1 MSAKIEFVIHFSKKL
16 VNYLSLIFT
25 QKLLSIMNQRLKIL
39 INELKKRRDILTQA
53 ELAEIVGI
61 SRTQFSELV
70 TGKRQLSDKAI
81 HKITQAIPELNE
93 NWLRTGEGEM
103 LKDTSAV
110 AENHSVS
117 IAGTEIKENKINV
130 NADETIA
137 SLIAEVAAQRRLTEI
152 ALKQNSDLIALLG
165 QRK

>member
-1 MSAKIEFVIHFSKKL
+1 
-16 VNYLSLIFT
+16 
-25 QKLLSIMNQRLKIL
+25 MNQRLKIL
-39 INELKKRRDILTQA
+39 IDELKKRRDILTQA

-70 TGKRQLSDKAI
+70 TGKRQISDKTI

-93 NWLRTGEGEM
+93 IWLRTGEGEM
-103 LKDTSAV
+103 LKDTSAI

>member
-1 MSAKIEFVIHFSKKL
+1 MKEVI
-16 VNYLSLIFT
+16 I
-25 QKLLSIMNQRLKIL
+25 KLLDYSKLNVK
-39 INELKKRRDILTQA
+39 
-53 ELAEIVGI
+53 
-61 SRTQFSELV
+61 QFSEKL
-70 TGKRQLSDKAI
+70 GMKRG
-81 HKITQAIPELNE
+81 QAIYDIMSGKTRRISEKLANQIISEFPEINRS
-93 NWLRTGEGEM
+93 WLLTGEGEM

-117 IAGTEIKENKINV
+117 IAGTEIKENRINV

-152 ALKQNSDLIALLG
+152 ALQQNSDLIALLG

>member
-1 MSAKIEFVIHFSKKL
+1 
-16 VNYLSLIFT
+16 
-25 QKLLSIMNQRLKIL
+25 MNQRLKIL
-39 INELKKRRDILTQA
+39 IDELKKRRIIYSQQ

-70 TGKRQLSDKAI
+70 TGKRKISDKAI
-81 HKITQAIPELNE
+81 HKITSSIPEINE
-93 NWLRTGEGEM
+93 DWLRTGEGEM
-103 LKDTSAV
+103 LKNTSAI
-110 AENHSVS
+110 ADNHSIS
-117 IAGTEIKENKINV
+117 IAGEEIKENNIRV
-130 NADETIA
+130 NTDETIA